1 MVEILRSG
9 QLLSRKMASE
19 KGAIQTDIAPTTILE
34 HDQRSLCYTRLY
46 FRPRT
51 PTQFHIQGIKPAA
64 EFYYGKNA
72 GVLAMMLFDAE
83 GLLKVN
89 STKFSTGNLQSQES
103 ELLDGDSNFDK
114 LEFDAIFHDSPQQD
128 PEITRKRCAEILVES
143 PLILADHLKY
153 IVLRTAADVKMF
165 KICLRENGLD
175 HYSPLVRKS
184 SDASIFFNQFTALDF
199 IDTGPNIFRFK
210 LKPAKSNPEVKVK
223 FCVKKTSTDQIVID
237 WEGNL
242 KTNVTYTVKH
252 ASANERCRVT
262 IWLFDTLAHDSIF
275 DL

>member
-1 MVEILRSG
+1 
-9 QLLSRKMASE
+9 
-19 KGAIQTDIAPTTILE
+19 
-34 HDQRSLCYTRLY
+34 
-46 FRPRT
+46 
-51 PTQFHIQGIKPAA
+51 
-64 EFYYGKNA
+64 
-72 GVLAMMLFDAE
+72 
-83 GLLKVN
+83 
-89 STKFSTGNLQSQES
+89 
-103 ELLDGDSNFDK
+103 
-114 LEFDAIFHDSPQQD
+114 
-128 PEITRKRCAEILVES
+128 
-143 PLILADHLKY
+143 
-153 IVLRTAADVKMF
+153 MF

-184 SDASIFFNQFTALDF
+184 SDTSIFFNQLTALDF

-223 FCVKKTSTDQIVID
+223 FCVKKTSTDQIGID

-262 IWLFDTLAHDSIF
+262 IQLFDTLAHDSMF